1 MQNSQTTLREDKTP
15 LDVVLSCCNGTAATV
30 GAITALGAAVTVLKK
45 KKEE

>member
-30 GAITALGAAVTVLKK
+30 GAAVTVLKK